1 MNNKRKKEYLI
12 LIVLLL
18 IIGIGYAAIASNLK
32 INGVANVLNSKFDVH
47 FDNITVTNESVE
59 IDTVRGDL
67 AARVD
72 PNDGTKLDYIVVLDK
87 PGDIYEFTVDV
98 VNAGTVD
105 AIIEEVISTLII
117 NDEEPIEVNETNMP
131 VYLYYNLTYED
142 GSEILANHTL
152 ESSQRETYRLV
163 LKYKNEDIDPE
174 DLPDEQKI
182 LSFSVK
188 PKYRQLA
195 KAVASNSNSGPSWDT
210 NPATYDGELVDGA
223 QFVDGQYTYT
233 YMEAGEYYLSDS
245 PTDLSLRQN
254 GDYSIATPTY
264 NTTGG
269 WHVQVTDRDSYEP
282 ITEPLRTTINDKPII
297 SLYGTFYKCN
307 AQSIDFS
314 NFYTGN
320 VINMIGV
327 FYDSGTPTLDL
338 SNFDTKNVISMTN
351 MFSGSSATTINGL
364 DKFDTRKVVNM
375 GYMFNNT
382 RAQVLDLSSF
392 DTSHVRDMRGMFSG
406 NSLQTIYA
414 SNKFVTTGIDLED
427 NWWSSEGNNAEFVF
441 YASHLV
447 GGNGT
452 HYITYKN
459 DASYAKIDK
468 PGQEGYFTEKN

>member
-32 INGVANVLNSKFDVH
+32 INGVANVLNSRFDVH
-47 FDNITVTNESVE
+47 FDNVTVTNDSVA
-59 IDTVRGDL
+59 IDTTRGDL

-117 NDEEPIEVNETNMP
+117 NGAEPIEVNETNMP

-174 DLPDEQKI
+174 DLPEEQKL
-182 LSFSVK
+182 LSFSVR

-195 KAVASNSNSGPSWDT
+195 KAVVSNNNGRPSWDT

-223 QFVDGQYTYT
+223 QFVDDQYTYT
-233 YMEAGEYYLSDS
+233 YLEAG
-245 PTDLSLRQN
+245 THDLP
-254 GDYSIATPTY
+254 GDPGLLVVSAGGFDTVATPSYYTE
-264 NTTGG
+264 GG
-269 WHVQVTDRDSYEP
+269 WHVRVTNPGSIAP
-282 ITEPLRTTINDKPII
+282 ITTQLRTTINDKPII
-297 SLYGTFYKCN
+297 SLYATFYQCQ
-307 AQSIDFS
+307 ATSIDLS

-320 VINMIGV
+320 VINMVGT
-327 FYDSGTPTLDL
+327 FYETSAHTLD
-338 SNFDTKNVISMTN
+338 V
-351 MFSGSSATTINGL
+351 SG
-364 DKFDTRKVVNM
+364 
-375 GYMFNNT
+375 
-382 RAQVLDLSSF
+382 F
-392 DTSHVRDMRGMFSG
+392 DTSNVLEMVEMFSG
-406 NSLQTIYA
+406 NESVCSNLQTIYA
-414 SNKFVTTGIDLED
+414 SNKFVTTNACKDD
-427 NWWSSEGNNAEFVF
+427 DTYCSEYSPIFGAPN
-441 YASHLV
+441 LV

-452 HYITYKN
+452 EYGDKTLSK
-459 DASYAKIDK
+459 ARIDK
-468 PGQEGYFTEKN
+468 SGQPGYFTEKQ